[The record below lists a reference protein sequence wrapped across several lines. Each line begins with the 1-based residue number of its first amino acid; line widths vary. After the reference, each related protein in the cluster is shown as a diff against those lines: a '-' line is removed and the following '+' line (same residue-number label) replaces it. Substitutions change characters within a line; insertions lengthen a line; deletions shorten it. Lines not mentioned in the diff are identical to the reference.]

1 MSEVQRDGEDTT
13 TTGAVARPKPIKAVP
28 LRHWGRWI
36 SAAVVLYLT
45 AALLYSLAKN
55 TNVDWPT
62 IGEYL
67 FKGLTLR
74 GLVVTIYLTLIAMT
88 IGFLGG
94 TLLAV
99 MRLSDNY
106 VLSTIAYAYIWFFRG
121 TPVLVQILIW
131 GFLGALYPR
140 LFLGIPFA
148 NLTFASAET
157 SAAIGATTAAILAL
171 GLNEAAY
178 AAEIIRSGLISVD
191 KGQTEAAMSLGMSSG
206 KTTRRIVLPQSMRVL
221 IPPLGN
227 ETIGM
232 LKTTALVSVISG
244 NDLLTNLQ
252 IAYGQ
257 NFKIIPLLLVATI
270 WYIVLTTILSIGQHY
285 LERHFGKGF
294 GADEGSRAERR
305 GMKREATCAEV

>member
-1 MSEVQRDGEDTT
+1 MSEAQQDRKDTT

-28 LRHWGRWI
+28 LRHWGRRI
-36 SAAVVLYLT
+36 CAAVILYLT
-45 AALLYSLAKN
+45 VALLYSLAKN
-55 TNVDWPT
+55 PHVDWAT

-74 GLVVTIYLTLIAMT
+74 GLVVTIYLTLIAMA

-131 GFLGALYPR
+131 GFLGALYPQ
-140 LFLGIPFA
+140 LFLGIPFT
-148 NLTFASAET
+148 NLMFASAET
-157 SAAIGATTAAILAL
+157 SAVIGATTAAILAL

-178 AAEIIRSGLISVD
+178 AAEIIRAGIISVD
-191 KGQTEAAMSLGMSSG
+191 KGQTEAALSLGMSSG
-206 KTTRRIVLPQSMRVL
+206 STMLRVVLPQSMRVV

-270 WYIVLTTILSIGQHY
+270 WYITLTTILSIGQHY
-285 LERHFGKGF
+285 VERHFGKGF
-294 GADEGSRAERR
+294 AADEGSRAERL
-305 GMKREATCAEV
+305 GMRREARRDEV